1 MASPVGTR
9 PRMPHRTL
17 LLAGIGSIT
26 GVLLLT
32 TGLVALQAQP
42 MSQEDPQPL
51 GLGIGPGRGMGMGGH
66 GMGLGDQRFLQMMV
80 PHHQLAIA
88 MAELAQRRS
97 RRPEILALAGRIRAA
112 QSQEIDQ
119 MRLWLQQWYPA
130 AAAPSLVPPMG
141 LESLRNAA
149 DFDRVFLEQMVAHH
163 RMGVRMAAMAQIH
176 TRRLVLVELEQ
187 QMVRNQSQEIE
198 QMLQWYARWYGG
210 PKA

>member
-32 TGLVALQAQP
+32 TGLMALQ
-42 MSQEDPQPL
+42 
-51 GLGIGPGRGMGMGGH
+51 
-66 GMGLGDQRFLQMMV
+66 V
-80 PHHQLAIA
+80 AIA
-88 MAELAQRRS
+88 MAERAQRRS

>member
-1 MASPVGTR
+1 MASPVGTGWR
-9 PRMPHRTL
+9 IPHRTL

-26 GVLLLT
+26 GVLLLA

-42 MSQEDPQPL
+42 IPPEDPQPL
-51 GLGIGPGRGMGMGGH
+51 GLGIGPERGMGMGGP
-66 GMGLGDQRFLQMMV
+66 GMGLGDQRFMQMMV
-80 PHHQLAIA
+80 PHHQVAVA

-97 RRPEILALAGRIRAA
+97 RRPEILGLAGRIKAS
-112 QSQEIDQ
+112 QSQEIAQ

-130 AAAPSLVPPMG
+130 TAAPSFTPPMG

-176 TRRLVLVELEQ
+176 TRRLALLELEQ
-187 QMVRNQSQEIE
+187 QMVRSQSQEIE
-198 QMLQWYARWYGG
+198 QMLQWYSLWYGV
-210 PKA
+210 PTR